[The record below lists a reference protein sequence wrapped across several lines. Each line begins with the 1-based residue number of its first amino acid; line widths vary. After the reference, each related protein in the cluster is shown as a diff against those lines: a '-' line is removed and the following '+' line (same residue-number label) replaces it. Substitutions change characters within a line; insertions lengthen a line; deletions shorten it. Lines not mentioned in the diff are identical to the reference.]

1 MKLLRLVVAASIAT
15 AVAVVGMGTAQAY
28 PTPVFSLTLNRH
40 VVYGG
45 QTVQAT
51 VKADVTCTTWT
62 VQFLDQTATGHNS
75 ETFVH
80 TFTTTK
86 VTKKQQ
92 HQVTARCTY
101 DAAAVGAGHAVRI
114 VAAESGLLHSPVTIL
129 PRSSGSGGVSGNG
142 HNGNGSSGS
151 TSGNGSGS
159 GLPNTG
165 GPAFWIALLALAL
178 VLGGG
183 VAMARNRRHSTAGA
197 PPANA
202 TAE

>member
-1 MKLLRLVVAASIAT
+1 MKLLRLGVAAFIAM

-45 QTVQAT
+45 DTVQAT

-62 VQFLDQTATGHNS
+62 VQFLGQTATGHNT

-80 TFTTTK
+80 TFTTNK
-86 VTKKQQ
+86 VAKKQV

-101 DAAAVGAGHAVRI
+101 DSAAAGAGNAVRI
-114 VAAESGLLHSPVTIL
+114 VAAQSGLLHSPVTIL
-129 PRSSGSGGVSGNG
+129 PRSSGSGGVDGNG
-142 HNGNGSSGS
+142 NGNGSSGA
-151 TSGNGSGS
+151 TSGSGGGS

-183 VAMARNRRHSTAGA
+183 AAMARGRRQGTAGA